1 MSEEG
6 KLLRLP
12 VVAKE
17 FNVSVNTIVDHLAD
31 KGFDVNVRSKVT
43 EEMYQTLQSAFQ
55 KDAAIKE
62 KAEKINFGKPN
73 REDVV
78 IEAPMKTGG
87 SKDEDQQEVVIKSPG
102 MQQQTP
108 PPAAKKET
116 PAEPT
121 PKAPEEEK
129 VEKPKLEGPK
139 IVGKV
144 DLEPKPKA
152 KEPEAPKAA
161 EKPAEEPKKEAAKE
175 EKAPEKEA
183 PKAEPIASATPEPDT
198 KAKIAPKEEDEDR
211 VMKTEKVNLTGPKIV
226 GRIELPTKPER
237 PAKSTGGGAAGGG
250 SDDDK
255 KKRRRKRIV
264 RPGAAGA
271 AGAGT
276 GGGNDRGGKGGSPAG
291 RKGSPREEKTEVSEK
306 EIQDKI
312 KSTLAKLGGTGGTK
326 GKARAKIKKA
336 KREDREAKA
345 ELESVDESLLE
356 VTEFISVSELAS
368 LMDVSAT
375 EVISKC
381 MQLGII
387 VSINQRLDA
396 EVIELVASEFDF
408 EVKFTNLEDAEEED
422 DDDYEDDPED
432 LKDRAPIVTVMGHVD
447 HGKTS
452 LLDNIRKAN
461 VVSSEA
467 GGITQHIGAYEVNM
481 DNGKRIVFLDTPGH
495 EAFTAMRARG
505 AKVTDVAVIVIAA
518 DDQVMP
524 QTKEAISHAQAA
536 GVPMVFAINKM
547 DKDGANPEKIKE
559 QLANMNLLVE
569 DWGGKF
575 QSQEISAKKGL
586 NIDKLLEKIALE
598 AELLELKANPDREGQ
613 GTIIEA
619 SLDKGRGYVATVLV
633 STGTLKMGDIVVA
646 GTYYGKVKAMFN
658 HLGERTNQSGPSTA
672 VQILGLNGAPQAGER
687 FRVYE
692 SDSEAKTVTNKRQQ
706 ILREQGL
713 RTKKHITLDEIGR
726 RLALGTFKEL
736 NVIIKGDF
744 DGSVE
749 ALKDSL
755 QKLSTEEIMVNTVH
769 SGVGQITESDV
780 LLASASDAII
790 IGFQVRPS
798 APARK
803 LAEKENIEVRLYSV
817 IYDAIE
823 EIKTAMEGMLEP
835 KIEETIT
842 GTLEVQEVFKIT
854 KVGSVAGCLMMD
866 GKIYRTSKVRVIRDG
881 IVVHTG
887 ALESLRRFKDEVK
900 EVYSGQ
906 ECGIKIK
913 GYNDIQKGDEIEAYS
928 ETEVKRKL

>member
-31 KGFDVNVRSKVT
+31 KGFDVNPRSKVT

-78 IEAPMKTGG
+78 IEAPMKTGS

-116 PAEPT
+116 PPAE
-121 PKAPEEEK
+121 KAPEKPEEEK
-129 VEKPKLEGPK
+129 ADKPNKLEGPK

-144 DLEPKPKA
+144 DLDPKPKA
-152 KEPEAPKAA
+152 AKQAEAPKEE
-161 EKPAEEPKKEAAKE
+161 EKPKEEPKKEAPKKE

-198 KAKIAPKEEDEDR
+198 KAKIAPKKEEEDNDK

-237 PAKSTGGGAAGGG
+237 PAKSTGGAAGG
-250 SDDDK
+250 DDDK

-264 RPGAAGA
+264 RPGAG
-271 AGAGT
+271 GGSGT
-276 GGGNDRGGKGGSPAG
+276 GGGNDRSGGRGAG
-291 RKGSPREEKTEVSEK
+291 NRKNPREEKTEVSEK

-345 ELESVDESLLE
+345 ELETVDDSLLE

-408 EVKFTNLEDAEEED
+408 EVKFTNLEDVEEED
-422 DDDYEDDPED
+422 EDDYDDDPED
-432 LKDRAPIVTVMGHVD
+432 LQDRAPIVTVMGHVD

-536 GVPMVFAINKM
+536 GVPMVFAFNKM
-547 DKDGANPEKIKE
+547 DKEGANPEKIKE

-598 AELLELKANPDREGQ
+598 AEILELKANPDRESV

-633 STGTLKMGDIVVA
+633 SSGTLKMGDMVVA

-658 HLGERTNQSGPSTA
+658 HLGERTDASGPSTA

-687 FRVYE
+687 FKVYE
-692 SDSEAKTVTNKRQQ
+692 TDSEAKTVTNKRQQ

-769 SGVGQITESDV
+769 SGVGQITESDI

-798 APARK
+798 ATARK

-842 GTLEVQEVFKIT
+842 GTLEIQEVFKIT
-854 KVGSVAGCLMMD
+854 KVGSVAGCLMTD

-913 GYNDIQKGDEIEAYS
+913 GYNDFHKGDEIEAYS